1 MIRFSLTIEGSNTGT
16 IPPIMSAYYAR
27 CASGYLE
34 GEQCVVNGLQAL
46 GGTFDTMVPVDLF
59 NDESVP
65 LTRQLKD
72 LMNLAT
78 IWTDYTQDFQIP
90 ASDTNNAIFANWFD
104 ENLVLGD
111 WNPNIGKNATIYIH
125 GLPVFEGRVELIGCK
140 FKDGLPQ
147 LYNIIFY
154 GTTKKLLDA
163 WGEKVMNEVD
173 WSAYNHTGNYTNI
186 ISSWDQALLGG
197 DILWPIADYNQQYRY
212 SKLSGVNGNI
222 RDPRGVEVDDLRP
235 TIRLRAM
242 LTTVFEDIGYTLSGS
257 FLTRPEMDDLYILP
271 MQTAGPM
278 YDPEYTLPGTCEAF
292 NSPQTFTAS
301 TGILTYK
308 QLIFPTIVNNP
319 SGNYDNTTGDYTV
332 NRGGWYQFSID
343 VLSVIAP
350 GVPLQSLEIA
360 FFVNG
365 RKMLAPS
372 QLTFTS
378 TSGAVGGSFNLRLD
392 AMDVVSVRYRATGN
406 WSTISITFKCYKAPQ
421 GINGTTINM
430 QDAMPQKPVKDF
442 INGVL
447 QAFNCILVPVGEQE
461 IEIHNLQ
468 DWLALGTTKNW
479 SPYIDVKDIQ
489 HDKLPIPRHV
499 SFEPQESTCL
509 ANAYYKQINKR
520 EFGSMKYMPEIDYPT
535 DEFNVESIFHVI
547 APQAMNEV
555 NFNGQIVRKT
565 ELNLAVFLDS
575 DYKPVQQDY
584 TLFYYGGKQPIS
596 DYYFFN
602 NIQQVV
608 MPLMT
613 SYSAYPTLETSYST
627 AFAFELTLRGDAPK
641 NTMYMM
647 YWHRYLSRMYSTQ
660 SRVVKMTA
668 ILPVGEWLNLQLND
682 TIAISGN
689 YYKIQSIKYDML
701 TEIANLE
708 LVTYP
713 DVDILKFTITGNRPV
728 FTNPVPTPAG
738 QTYVKNYVV
747 AKGIMNSYKFNGQD
761 YLDTNQDP
769 DYNQNN
775 VSQLVQQVSNL
786 QSIVQFNQITMYR
799 NTLSGPS
806 TTDSTTWANIPMEYS
821 ESIGYVDNITATL
834 SPSKYVCTDGGQY
847 KFCATV
853 EMEQSGNKHSQI
865 AILLNGIPTTGMA
878 GTSADYDI
886 EYFSCILDLAP
897 TDEVTLAWKP
907 KTGGSHTVYFENCYF
922 LVLKK

>member
-1 MIRFSLTIEGSNTGT
+1 
-16 IPPIMSAYYAR
+16 
-27 CASGYLE
+27 
-34 GEQCVVNGLQAL
+34 
-46 GGTFDTMVPVDLF
+46 
-59 NDESVP
+59 
-65 LTRQLKD
+65 
-72 LMNLAT
+72 
-78 IWTDYTQDFQIP
+78 
-90 ASDTNNAIFANWFD
+90 
-104 ENLVLGD
+104 
-111 WNPNIGKNATIYIH
+111 
-125 GLPVFEGRVELIGCK
+125 
-140 FKDGLPQ
+140 
-147 LYNIIFY
+147 
-154 GTTKKLLDA
+154 
-163 WGEKVMNEVD
+163 
-173 WSAYNHTGNYTNI
+173 
-186 ISSWDQALLGG
+186 
-197 DILWPIADYNQQYRY
+197 
-212 SKLSGVNGNI
+212 
-222 RDPRGVEVDDLRP
+222 
-235 TIRLRAM
+235 
-242 LTTVFEDIGYTLSGS
+242 
-257 FLTRPEMDDLYILP
+257 
-271 MQTAGPM
+271 
-278 YDPEYTLPGTCEAF
+278 
-292 NSPQTFTAS
+292 
-301 TGILTYK
+301 
-308 QLIFPTIVNNP
+308 
-319 SGNYDNTTGDYTV
+319 
-332 NRGGWYQFSID
+332 
-343 VLSVIAP
+343 
-350 GVPLQSLEIA
+350 
-360 FFVNG
+360 
-365 RKMLAPS
+365 
-372 QLTFTS
+372 
-378 TSGAVGGSFNLRLD
+378 
-392 AMDVVSVRYRATGN
+392 
-406 WSTISITFKCYKAPQ
+406 
-421 GINGTTINM
+421 
-430 QDAMPQKPVKDF
+430 
-442 INGVL
+442 
-447 QAFNCILVPVGEQE
+447 
-461 IEIHNLQ
+461 
-468 DWLALGTTKNW
+468 
-479 SPYIDVKDIQ
+479 
-489 HDKLPIPRHV
+489 
-499 SFEPQESTCL
+499 
-509 ANAYYKQINKR
+509 
-520 EFGSMKYMPEIDYPT
+520 
-535 DEFNVESIFHVI
+535 
-547 APQAMNEV
+547 MNEV

-853 EMEQSGNKHSQI
+853 EMEQSGNKHSQM